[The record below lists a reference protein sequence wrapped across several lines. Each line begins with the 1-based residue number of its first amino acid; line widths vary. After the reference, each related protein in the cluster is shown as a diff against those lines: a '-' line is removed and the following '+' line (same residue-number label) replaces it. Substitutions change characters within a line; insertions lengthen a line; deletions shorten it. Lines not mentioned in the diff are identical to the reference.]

1 MIVKSL
7 ELDFFRNY
15 VHLEA
20 VFDPRVNLI
29 YGDNAQGK
37 TNLLEAVAYLSTA
50 RSHRARYDREMI
62 HAGSGWGLCQGRGA
76 LPGPGLHSGGPAEPG
91 GPAPAVVQ
99 RGAAEDGGG
108 AVRHFEYRAF
118 LPGGPVSHPGGRRRP
133 GAAFWTSA
141 ICQLR
146 PRYEQALSRV

>member
-62 HAGSGWGLCQGRGA
+62 MLGVDGA
-76 LPGPGLHSGGPAEPG
+76 FVKGEVRSLSLIHISTAISISRTTTAETAFKNSPSI
-91 GPAPAVVQ
+91 
-99 RGAAEDGGG
+99 RDTSL
-108 AVRHFEYRAF
+108 YRSKMGQ
-118 LPGGPVSHPGGRRRP
+118 PR
-133 GAAFWTSA
+133 TSS
-141 ICQLR
+141 L
-146 PRYEQALSRV
+146 L

>member
-62 HAGSGWGLCQGRGA
+62 MLGVDGA
-76 LPGPGLHSGGPAEPG
+76 FVKGEVRSRARDFT
-91 GPAPAVVQ
+91 VVQ

-118 LPGGPVSHPGGRRRP
+118 LPGGPVSHPGGRGGPAPLSGQRHLP
-133 GAAFWTSA
+133 AAA
-141 ICQLR
+141 
-146 PRYEQALSRV
+146 PV